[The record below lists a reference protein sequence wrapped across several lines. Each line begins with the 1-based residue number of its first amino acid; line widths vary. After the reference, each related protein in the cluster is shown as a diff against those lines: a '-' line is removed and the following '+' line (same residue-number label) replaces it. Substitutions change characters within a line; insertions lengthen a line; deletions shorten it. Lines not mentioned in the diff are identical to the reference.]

1 MEASRKFAWTWKVKM
16 DCLDAYIALHAD
28 PWPEMMA
35 EHSRAGIRNYSI
47 FQEGNLF
54 FYCFECDDVD
64 KAFAIIAESEV
75 CNRWNALTSRMVE
88 GSFDMREAEPIR
100 PMREVFYLK

>member
-1 MEASRKFAWTWKVKM
+1 MVKSNKFAWTWMIKEDRV
-16 DCLDAYIALHAD
+16 DEYVALHAE

-47 FQEGNLF
+47 FRSGNRF

-64 KAFAIIAESEV
+64 KAFAYVAASEV
-75 CNRWNALTSRMVE
+75 CQRWNALTSEMVE
-88 GSFDMREAEPIR
+88 GSFDLNEPEPIR
-100 PMREVFYLK
+100 PMAEVFYLK